1 MTDVTVIGLG
11 PMGLVLADLL
21 LKAGKSVS
29 LWNRSPEKA
38 ASLVERGATLA
49 PTPAAAIAASPATF
63 VCVYDY
69 KAAEMILAADGAPAA
84 LQDRLIINL
93 GTGGPDDATRV
104 EVYVNRHGGNYLD
117 GAIQAA
123 PSQMGQDDTLLL
135 VSGRHAQFTRAEP
148 LLRILA
154 GNLVYLGER
163 IDAAAFMDLATL
175 SYVYGAFAGFLHGAR
190 VAEATGIDVTTFGS
204 LVNAIS
210 PSFGAFFQHEGGV
223 IASGDFRITESPLRI
238 SVPAVRRI
246 LMSSERLGLNTELP
260 ALVDGWLERA
270 EAAGLADEELASL
283 IKILRG
289 GVDQGT
295 ELKRA

>member
-1 MTDVTVIGLG
+1 
-11 PMGLVLADLL
+11 
-21 LKAGKSVS
+21 
-29 LWNRSPEKA
+29 
-38 ASLVERGATLA
+38 
-49 PTPAAAIAASPATF
+49 
-63 VCVYDY
+63 
-69 KAAEMILAADGAPAA
+69 
-84 LQDRLIINL
+84 
-93 GTGGPDDATRV
+93 
-104 EVYVNRHGGNYLD
+104 
-117 GAIQAA
+117 
-123 PSQMGQDDTLLL
+123 
-135 VSGRHAQFTRAEP
+135 
-148 LLRILA
+148 
-154 GNLVYLGER
+154 
-163 IDAAAFMDLATL
+163 MDLATL

-190 VAEATGIDVTTFGS
+190 VAEATGIDVATFGS
-204 LVNAIS
+204 LINAIS

-289 GVDQGT
+289 GAAQGT

>member
-29 LWNRSPEKA
+29 LWNRNPEKA

-49 PTPAAAIAASPATF
+49 PTPAAAIAASPATL

-69 KAAEMILAADGAPAA
+69 KAAETILAADGAPAA

-123 PSQMGQDDTLLL
+123 PSQMGQDDTPLL
-135 VSGRHAQFTRAEP
+135 VSGRHAHFTRAEP

-246 LMSSERLGLNTELP
+246 LMFSERLGLNTELP

-289 GVDQGT
+289 GADQGT